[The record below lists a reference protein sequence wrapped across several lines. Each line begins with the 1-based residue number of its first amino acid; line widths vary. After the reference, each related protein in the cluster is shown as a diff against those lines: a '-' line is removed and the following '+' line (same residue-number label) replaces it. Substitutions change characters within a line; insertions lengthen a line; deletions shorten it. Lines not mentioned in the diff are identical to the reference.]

1 MTSGNFVSSLKN
13 NFYSIIN
20 SGRLSNIH
28 PKQFLPFLLLF
39 ALSYPTLIFPDNH
52 ENLKSLRERIQTL
65 QKELNNNESI
75 RQGTSNALQ
84 ETERAISSIT
94 NRLNKLL
101 EEDRQATGNYKQLQ
115 SQYKLIRNDIDS
127 ELHQLEKLLYQQYI
141 NGHQTYFKLTLY
153 QQNPNQLARNL
164 YYYSRISQ
172 ARSGIIHNLQ
182 TNQEKIETLI
192 EISRQRKDEITAIQT
207 EYFSQ
212 RKKLEQEKSKHQV
225 LLAQLSNQISKQ
237 QQEINKLNTD
247 ERRLSRL
254 VKEINKIIVQEQSK
268 ETLTNNKLPDTSTTN
283 NVLFSTLKGKLNL
296 PVRGTIVNTFGSQR
310 TNKQLTWKGLF
321 IRSPDGSEVKAIS
334 KGKVVFADWLRG
346 FGHLII
352 LDHENG
358 YMSLYGNNATLQKRI
373 GDTIRGGDTIAT
385 VGNSGGNS
393 DSGLYFEL
401 RHKGKPF
408 DPLTWVKI
416 E

>member
-1 MTSGNFVSSLKN
+1 MTNGNFVPAFNN
-13 NFYSIIN
+13 NFSSIIN
-20 SGRLSNIH
+20 SDRLFSVQ
-28 PKQFLPFLLLF
+28 PQQFLPFLLVF
-39 ALSYPTLIFPDNH
+39 ALFYPAPIFPDNH
-52 ENLKSLRERIQTL
+52 ENLKLLRERIQAL
-65 QKELNNNESI
+65 QKELNNKEAI
-75 RQGTSNALQ
+75 RQGTSGALQ
-84 ETERAISSIT
+84 ETERAIGNIT
-94 NRLNKLL
+94 HKLNKLL
-101 EEDRQATGNYKQLQ
+101 EEDRQATENYKQLQ
-115 SQYKLIRNDIDS
+115 SQYKLIKNDIDS
-127 ELHQLEKLLYQQYI
+127 EHHQLEKLLYQQYI
-141 NGHQTYFKLTLY
+141 SGHQAYLKLALY
-153 QQNPNQLARNL
+153 QQNPHQLARNL

-172 ARSGIIHNLQ
+172 ARSEIINNLQ
-182 TNQEKIETLI
+182 INQEKIETLI
-192 EISRQRKDEITAIQT
+192 QISRQKKDEITAIQT
-207 EYFSQ
+207 EYFNQ
-212 RKKLEQEKSKHQV
+212 RKKLEQEKNKHQV

-237 QQEINKLNTD
+237 QQEINKLSDD
-247 ERRLSRL
+247 EKRLSRL
-254 VKEINKIIVQEQSK
+254 VKEINKLITQEQSGK
-268 ETLTNNKLPDTSTTN
+268 TLTNSKLPDASTTN
-283 NVLFSTLKGKLNL
+283 NVLFATLKGKLNL

-310 TNKQLTWKGLF
+310 TNKHLTWKGLF

-408 DPLTWVKI
+408 DPLTWIKI